1 MSDPDYSTWLT
12 KQQAAD
18 WIGVTTKT
26 IERLAQDGKIQQAA
40 WRPENRGPE
49 RAVYHPED
57 VAHIASER
65 RPGLSPF
72 VVPRVGDRSAN
83 GNGHAV
89 GIAVVRNPE
98 SRDSSALAL
107 PVGDDPIRLL
117 FGAALRA
124 VSEKSE
130 TPPLFLTIPE
140 AAVVSGFSQA
150 YLRRKCQAGWSGA
163 IKDRAWKI
171 RRKDLEQL

>member
-18 WIGVTTKT
+18 QIGVTTKT

-49 RAVYHPED
+49 RAVYHPDD
-57 VAHIASER
+57 VARIASER
-65 RPGLSPF
+65 RPGAAPF
-72 VVPRVGDRSAN
+72 VLPALPAGN
-83 GNGHAV
+83 GNGRTHPPTSTHMQTRPSAV
-89 GIAVVRNPE
+89 P
-98 SRDSSALAL
+98 AL
-107 PVGDDPIRLL
+107 PPGEDVLRLL

-171 RRKDLEQL
+171 RRRDLEQL